1 MKYLKIIILFLFLA
15 GCSNDGDT
23 SATAET
29 TDGTG
34 GSLAI
39 FALKGDYLYAVDNAK
54 LNIFSLITA
63 DEPVMVNE
71 INVGFNIETLFSKG
85 EYLFIGSRNGMYI
98 YSLEHPENPVMLSM
112 ANHFTACDPV
122 IANDTH
128 AFVTLHSGDFCGNNN
143 NELLIYDIANIS
155 NPILLHSRQLVH
167 PKGLALYR
175 DYLFVCDD
183 TIKIFD
189 IENPSQPRL
198 KGNIPKQ
205 CNDLIIK
212 GNELYA
218 IGDHIVCRYTLDAE
232 NISNLQLQSQINF

>member
-15 GCSNDGDT
+15 GCSNDSDNSTT
-23 SATAET
+23 SEA

-39 FALKGDYLYAVDNAK
+39 FALKGDYLYAVDNSR
-54 LNIFSLITA
+54 LNIFSLISA
-63 DEPVMVNE
+63 AEPVMVNE
-71 INVGFNIETLFSKG
+71 INVGFNIETLFAKG
-85 EYLFIGSRNGMYI
+85 DYLFIGSRTGMYI
-98 YSLEHPENPVMLSM
+98 FSLQHPENPIMLSM

-143 NELLIYDIANIS
+143 NALLIYDIADIS
-155 NPILLHSRQLVH
+155 NPVLLHSRQLMY
-167 PKGLALYR
+167 PKGLALYG

-189 IENPSQPRL
+189 IENPVEPHLIGS
-198 KGNIPKQ
+198 IPKQ

-212 GNELYA
+212 DNELYA
-218 IGDHIVCRYTLDAE
+218 IGDHLVCRYTLDLAT
-232 NISNLQLQSQINF
+232 ISNPQLQSQINF